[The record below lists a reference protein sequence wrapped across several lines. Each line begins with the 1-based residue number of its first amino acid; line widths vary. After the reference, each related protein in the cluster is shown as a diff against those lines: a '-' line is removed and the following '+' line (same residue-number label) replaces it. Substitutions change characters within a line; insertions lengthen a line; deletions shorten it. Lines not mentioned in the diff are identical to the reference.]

1 MALVYPV
8 IFGGSQAD
16 WVRPFDWIK
25 IPAIASGSEVIYAL
39 CMINDDYNNFL
50 AFVATGN
57 YTVDWGDGTVENVA
71 SGVKAEHEYSYAAIS
86 ATTLTTEAFKQVL
99 VKITPQAGENL
110 TAINFANFHSSYVIG
125 KSSIIIELTMSI
137 PNVAG
142 ANLGLGNATSRFT
155 YLRHLNIISV
165 GTLTAISFYWM
176 MSLEKLVPFDTSAV
190 TLMNNGQFQYFRY
203 KHLAGFNFAAVT
215 DWYMAFRYSRVE
227 SIDLTITAATNF
239 YYNFVST
246 ENYNIRSIILRNCYN
261 ITQIQYSF
269 ENCTFLKKILLYR
282 IKRSFTVRSCSLTS
296 DALNAL
302 FNSVEDLT
310 GLTAQSIVI
319 TGNPGA
325 ASCDTS
331 IATAKNWNVVTT

>member
-1 MALVYPV
+1 MV
-8 IFGGSQAD
+8 INLGNNCGSD
-16 WVRPFDWIK
+16 WARPFDWLSL
-25 IPAIASGSEVIYAL
+25 PAIAAGSEVIYAL

-50 AFVATGN
+50 AFVAAGN

-110 TAINFANFHSSYVIG
+110 TAINFANFHSSYVTG

-203 KHLAGFNFAAVT
+203 KHLTGFNFAAVT
-215 DWYMAFRYSRVE
+215 DWYMAFRHSRVE

-239 YYNFVST
+239 YYNFVGA
-246 ENYNIRSIILRNCYN
+246 ENYNIRSIILRNCGN

-269 ENCTFLKKILLYR
+269 ENVAQLKKILLYN
-282 IKRSFTVRSCSLTS
+282 IKQSFTVAGCSLTA

-302 FNSVEDLT
+302 FNSLADLT
-310 GLTAQSIVI
+310 GLGAKTV
-319 TGNPGA
+319 TVKNNPGSL
-325 ASCDTS
+325 SCDTS